1 MKTYPIHKHLRQ
13 AALFGAAVLTALAC
27 SREAELEPDL
37 SLRKA
42 PATTR
47 TVHFHATEV
56 ETKAQFGNPGQ
67 NGRPTLWTEN
77 GPGVKISLNY
87 ASAVEASV
95 IPADGGVNASFSADI
110 TYPEDPE
117 AKPFTFYSISPASA
131 AQALSPSREAWKV
144 SIPCVQNP
152 TATSVD
158 ERAIIIAAKSESYNT
173 AVNDVALTFSHLT
186 AYGRMTITGLPSGST
201 VSAVELTTTTPIVGD
216 WYWNTDGS
224 LYSEPSDF
232 DAYSSTLTINTSS
245 ASDIWFACA
254 PVSVDNEKLIVT
266 VTTNQGTYYKEVF
279 FPGGA
284 SFEAGKAAV
293 FTVDMTGATKAGGF
307 TLVTDAS
314 QLQEGD
320 DILIVSGSRAM
331 ESYISSGNGYRN
343 SVSVTIDNN
352 TIASSGNAT
361 VFKLCAGTA
370 EGTWAFKDGNNY
382 LATMNASGGSAQ
394 YALQN
399 SSTLTNN
406 SSWTVSIS
414 NGQATVLA
422 LAGGC
427 KYLSLYS
434 SYNIFWCSYYASESN
449 HQKVSLYRRG
459 GSGAAALVN
468 MENSEYGCYLG
479 GDLNRTVVAGVDQ
492 VTRSYNDG
500 VLTYT
505 IVNPN
510 TVEELEITG
519 YTKSKLKGDAVTI
532 NVSWHRGVQQVLN
545 ATYTMT
551 VLKEEG
557 AKVWIG
563 DGSGKGFIIK
573 K

>member
-1 MKTYPIHKHLRQ
+1 MDITSHLHTTRR
-13 AALFGAAVLTALAC
+13 AALLGAAALAALAC
-27 SREAELEPDL
+27 SRELEPDL
-37 SLRKA
+37 SLRKD
-42 PATTR
+42 PAASCV
-47 TVHFHATEV
+47 VHFHARPVDTRAE
-56 ETKAQFGNPGQ
+56 FGSPDA
-67 NGRPTLWTEN
+67 NGTRPTLWTDN
-77 GPGVKISLNY
+77 DQHVKLSLNY
-87 ASAVEASV
+87 GTALEASV
-95 IPADGGVNASFSADI
+95 TPSQDYTNASFDAEI
-110 TYPEDPE
+110 TFPAASTY
-117 AKPFTFYSISPASA
+117 TFYAVSPASA
-131 AQALSPSREAWKV
+131 ASALSPSREAWRV
-144 SIPCVQNP
+144 TIPCEQTP
-152 TATSVD
+152 TESSVD
-158 ERAIIIAAKSESYNT
+158 ENAIIIAATSNPYNS
-173 AVNDVALTFSHLT
+173 ALEVENVDLFFNHLT
-186 AYGRMTITGLPSGST
+186 AYGRMSLSGLPTGAT

-216 WYWNTDGS
+216 WYWNTSGS
-224 LYSEPSDF
+224 SIEDYG
-232 DAYSSTLTINTSS
+232 ASSTLTITTNRT
-245 ASDIWFACA
+245 SDIWFACA

-307 TLVTDAS
+307 TLVADAS

-320 DILIVSGSRAM
+320 DILIVYKNGSKALG
-331 ESYISSGNGYRN
+331 SYNSYGQYRN
-343 SVSVTIDNN
+343 SVSVSIDDN
-352 TIASSGNAT
+352 TIASSGSAT
-361 VFKLCAGTA
+361 VLKLCAGTE
-370 EGTWAFKDGNNY
+370 EGTWAFKDGSNY
-382 LATMNASGGSAQ
+382 LASRDGSGGYVYNS
-394 YALQN
+394 LLN

-406 SSWTVSIS
+406 ASWTVSVS
-414 NGQATVLA
+414 NSQATIQA
-422 LAGGC
+422 LGGGSRF
-427 KYLSLYS
+427 LR
-434 SYNIFWCSYYASESN
+434 YNTSDNRFSCYYTENATN
-449 HQKVSLYRRG
+449 TQKVSLYRRG
-459 GSGAAALVN
+459 GSGGAALVE
-468 MENSEYGCYLG
+468 MENSNYGCYLG

-532 NVSWHRGVQQVLN
+532 NVNWRRGVQQVLN